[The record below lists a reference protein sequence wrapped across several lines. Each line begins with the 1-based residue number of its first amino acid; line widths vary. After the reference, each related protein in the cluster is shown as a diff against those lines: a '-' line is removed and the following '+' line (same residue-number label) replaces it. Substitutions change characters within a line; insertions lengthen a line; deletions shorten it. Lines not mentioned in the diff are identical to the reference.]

1 MRTQN
6 ILLVLLV
13 VSLYGCQ
20 PEVPASKATAPVAAE
35 PSASP
40 ARTEQVAQPV
50 VNEAAAPAPVQQI
63 EPDYAEKA
71 AQPAVKE
78 KITVA
83 VKEKAPQPTPA
94 PATVAPV
101 AKVEPAPVVAEAAP
115 GVKSEPAISEADA
128 MQLAKKSSCLACHAI
143 DKKLVGPSF
152 KDVAAKYRG
161 DAGAEARLADMI
173 GRGSRGVWGMMA
185 MPPSPQVSEADRKI
199 LARFVLSLK

>member
-173 GRGSRGVWGMMA
+173 GKGSRGVWGMMA
-185 MPPSPQVSEADRKI
+185 MPPSPQVSEADRKT

>member
-128 MQLAKKSSCLACHAI
+128 MQSAKKSSCLACHAI

>member
-101 AKVEPAPVVAEAAP
+101 A
-115 GVKSEPAISEADA
+115 
-128 MQLAKKSSCLACHAI
+128 
-143 DKKLVGPSF
+143 
-152 KDVAAKYRG
+152 
-161 DAGAEARLADMI
+161 
-173 GRGSRGVWGMMA
+173 
-185 MPPSPQVSEADRKI
+185 
-199 LARFVLSLK
+199 